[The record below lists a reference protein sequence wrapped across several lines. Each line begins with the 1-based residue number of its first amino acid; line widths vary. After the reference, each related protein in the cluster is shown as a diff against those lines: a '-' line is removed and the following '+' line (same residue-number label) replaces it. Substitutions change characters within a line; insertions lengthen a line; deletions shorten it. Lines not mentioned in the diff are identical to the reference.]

1 MTETVVKLSEAH
13 PRVHGAAIESPGR
26 VGFVYHKKTRQWLL
40 TDRYQYEKA
49 STYIQQ
55 GIFFGGSV
63 LITAF
68 SLLLPSS
75 TQPKVSFAS
84 FWHLL
89 IGLCFAGIGVYF
101 RFRTKPV
108 NAAII
113 FNNSGECR
121 IPSLGH
127 TSWHNLPIRIT
138 FETTSE
144 LHPHDHFAAILHAGS
159 FETLALFRPCREG
172 HFIVRE
178 IESWP
183 EFLRERCVCPLP
195 TR

>member
-1 MTETVVKLSEAH
+1 MTETVVKLSEVH

-26 VGFVYHKKTRQWLL
+26 VGIVYHKKTRQWLI
-40 TDRYQYEKA
+40 TDQYQFEK
-49 STYIQQ
+49 SSSYIHQ
-55 GIFFGGSV
+55 GVFFGIAIVPV
-63 LITAF
+63 LTSIVLQRSTPANINF
-68 SLLLPSS
+68 SSL
-75 TQPKVSFAS
+75 
-84 FWHLL
+84 WHVFV
-89 IGLCFAGIGVYF
+89 GLCFAGLGVYF
-101 RFRTKPV
+101 HFRSKPG

-113 FNNSGECR
+113 FNTCGECL

-159 FETLALFRPCREG
+159 FETLALFRSCRQA
-172 HFIVRE
+172 HLIVRE
-178 IESWP
+178 IEGWP